1 MPVHPY
7 ASSVQGEVEGD
18 HRSKVNGQRST
29 VKGNLAAA
37 LTFDY
42 THAQTPGELWIE
54 AHSRSTRTS

>member
-18 HRSKVNGQRST
+18 HRSK

-54 AHSRSTRTS
+54 AHSRSTS